1 MTATKFLAP
10 YALLLLTVLLHSKL
24 FPNTVGDEHYIV
36 PPTCRAL
43 MDYSS
48 PWALRT
54 GKLLLNGVGKR
65 IAILE
70 VEPKSLLVVLNIL
83 LLCGEWISILVLS
96 GNILAVCA
104 VNRSN
109 LTRKES
115 GVLTATNGTTRNAA

>member
-65 IAILE
+65 TAILE
-70 VEPKSLLVVLNIL
+70 VKPKSLLVVLNIL
-83 LLCGEWISILVLS
+83 LLCGDVDLNPGPQWKYPC
-96 GNILAVCA
+96 GVCRKP
-104 VNRSN
+104 VKSN
-109 LTRKES
+109 QKGIRC
-115 GVLTATNGTTRNAA
+115 AYCD